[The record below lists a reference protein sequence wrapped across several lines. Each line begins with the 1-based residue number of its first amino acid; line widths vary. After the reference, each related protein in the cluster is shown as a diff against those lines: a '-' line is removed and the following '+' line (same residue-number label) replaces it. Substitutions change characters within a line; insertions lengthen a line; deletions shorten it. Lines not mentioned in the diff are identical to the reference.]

1 MVPEPQRSFR
11 LHVSRVFGVKSLA
24 DFMCEGCAWPS
35 QQDFVQR
42 HLDFTLVSTT
52 PGQQAKWLRVLYKEA
67 TQIVERLGER
77 ELVLQTPRAARRV
90 IPHLGCKSGV
100 KVCLIPAI
108 PRSALLRIVW
118 TPALPTKPHPMTV
131 HSQRADEEQIKSFVK
146 HGKHLRKILLPI
158 FEDLQFRLAFRLL
171 PVRARFWFLEAVHP
185 RIQYCV
191 RDECDAIETEEHLF
205 FECTL
210 AAQLWG
216 HLTQLVSPFFR
227 VRPTWHDIAL
237 ATKTRLKQLKRR
249 PQQLKMAPE
258 QVPALLPTEAL
269 LAGLKSGSP
278 LRTVLSPAAPERE
291 TGGMSPEVG
300 PFESRPEEGDG
311 LEAASG
317 NSESP
322 SMDTGSASNTEN
334 PQLLPES
341 QGDDAATPD
350 DDNVNDR
357 GSEGNNNSDDDGDS
371 DDNDEHG
378 VMENPQT
385 VSTVCGYT
393 FRKRTAEQLEAMRPV
408 KRTRR
413 SAMSVETGE
422 IDCIDNRRT
431 VVTGFEYRVTW
442 VDDSD
447 PIWLPRDQLMED
459 GNANLVET
467 LDAYLLRAFSAVADG
482 EDNAC
487 LPHAVQMA
495 LELLGHQQESARLP
509 EIWTEYLQNAVD
521 AKVPLN
527 EGFYKLGE
535 IVRCGARHQDLRKN
549 LYDGD
554 GAGPMAIVR
563 RVLPDDKGV
572 RVLKPGVYLVGAYKR
587 NMRAHC
593 FALKVTTDEDMVVR
607 ENGVDSGIGDHRWLR
622 MLKFIRRIKVRQNG
636 D

>member
-1 MVPEPQRSFR
+1 
-11 LHVSRVFGVKSLA
+11 
-24 DFMCEGCAWPS
+24 
-35 QQDFVQR
+35 
-42 HLDFTLVSTT
+42 
-52 PGQQAKWLRVLYKEA
+52 
-67 TQIVERLGER
+67 
-77 ELVLQTPRAARRV
+77 
-90 IPHLGCKSGV
+90 
-100 KVCLIPAI
+100 
-108 PRSALLRIVW
+108 
-118 TPALPTKPHPMTV
+118 
-131 HSQRADEEQIKSFVK
+131 
-146 HGKHLRKILLPI
+146 
-158 FEDLQFRLAFRLL
+158 
-171 PVRARFWFLEAVHP
+171 
-185 RIQYCV
+185 
-191 RDECDAIETEEHLF
+191 
-205 FECTL
+205 
-210 AAQLWG
+210 
-216 HLTQLVSPFFR
+216 
-227 VRPTWHDIAL
+227 
-237 ATKTRLKQLKRR
+237 
-249 PQQLKMAPE
+249 MAPE

-334 PQLLPES
+334 PASTDLSELLPES

-371 DDNDEHG
+371 DDNDNDG
-378 VMENPQT
+378 MESVAQPLRLPINLLRRLQW
-385 VSTVCGYT
+385 
-393 FRKRTAEQLEAMRPV
+393 
-408 KRTRR
+408 RTRR
-413 SAMSVETGE
+413 QCPLYAAMSVETGE

-467 LDAYLLRAFSAVADG
+467 LDAYLLRYPNRELTYQAYISRNARAFSAVADG

-527 EGFYKLGE
+527 EGFHKLGE
-535 IVRCGARHQDLRKN
+535 IVRYCSNAVPRCGVELDIKTLRKN

-554 GAGPMAIVR
+554 GP
-563 RVLPDDKGV
+563 VLW
-572 RVLKPGVYLVGAYKR
+572 RL
-587 NMRAHC
+587 
-593 FALKVTTDEDMVVR
+593 
-607 ENGVDSGIGDHRWLR
+607 
-622 MLKFIRRIKVRQNG
+622 
-636 D
+636 

>member
-1 MVPEPQRSFR
+1 
-11 LHVSRVFGVKSLA
+11 
-24 DFMCEGCAWPS
+24 MCEGCAWPS

-227 VRPTWHDIAL
+227 VRPTWHDIAW
-237 ATKTRLKQLKRR
+237 QRR
-249 PQQLKMAPE
+249 RECVMSGKNPTPSL
-258 QVPALLPTEAL
+258 PALQVVFTTFAAHIRFFERRLYESEDKLAL
-269 LAGLKSGSP
+269 AKVVRAMKSQ
-278 LRTVLSPAAPERE
+278 PAFGRFTDLHPGI
-291 TGGMSPEVG
+291 T
-300 PFESRPEEGDG
+300 
-311 LEAASG
+311 SG
-317 NSESP
+317 VWEQRSP

-371 DDNDEHG
+371 DDNDGMES
-378 VMENPQT
+378 VAQPTPTANQPSAAPAVENPQT

-535 IVRCGARHQDLRKN
+535 IVRYCSNAVPRCGVELDIKNLRKN

>member
-1 MVPEPQRSFR
+1 
-11 LHVSRVFGVKSLA
+11 
-24 DFMCEGCAWPS
+24 
-35 QQDFVQR
+35 
-42 HLDFTLVSTT
+42 
-52 PGQQAKWLRVLYKEA
+52 
-67 TQIVERLGER
+67 
-77 ELVLQTPRAARRV
+77 
-90 IPHLGCKSGV
+90 
-100 KVCLIPAI
+100 
-108 PRSALLRIVW
+108 
-118 TPALPTKPHPMTV
+118 
-131 HSQRADEEQIKSFVK
+131 
-146 HGKHLRKILLPI
+146 
-158 FEDLQFRLAFRLL
+158 
-171 PVRARFWFLEAVHP
+171 
-185 RIQYCV
+185 
-191 RDECDAIETEEHLF
+191 
-205 FECTL
+205 
-210 AAQLWG
+210 
-216 HLTQLVSPFFR
+216 
-227 VRPTWHDIAL
+227 
-237 ATKTRLKQLKRR
+237 
-249 PQQLKMAPE
+249 MAPE

-269 LAGLKSGSP
+269 LAGLKLGSP

-300 PFESRPEEGDG
+300 PFESWPEEGDG

-322 SMDTGSASNTEN
+322 SMDTNSASNTEN
-334 PQLLPES
+334 PASTDLSELLPES
-341 QGDDAATPD
+341 QGGDSATPD

-357 GSEGNNNSDDDGDS
+357 GSEDNNNSDDDGDS
-371 DDNDEHG
+371 DDNDNDGMES
-378 VMENPQT
+378 VAQPTPTANQPSAASAVENPQK

-431 VVTGFEYRVTW
+431 VVTEFEYRVTW

-467 LDAYLLRAFSAVADG
+467 LDAYLLRYPNRELTYQAYIGRNARTFSAVADG

-509 EIWTEYLQNAVD
+509 EIWTEYLQNAAD

-527 EGFYKLGE
+527 EGFHKLGE
-535 IVRCGARHQDLRKN
+535 IVRYCFNAVPRCGVELDIKTLRKN

-554 GAGPMAIVR
+554 DAGPMAIVR

-587 NMRAHC
+587 NMRAHY
-593 FALKVTTDEDMVVR
+593 FALKVTTDEDMIVR
-607 ENGVDSGIGDHRWLR
+607 ENGVDSGIGDQRWLR